1 MPAAHRTLYA
11 AWSDDALVQALSKG
25 DAKAFEEIYTRY
37 WYPLFEVA
45 HRKLNSRE
53 AAEELVQE
61 LFTALWHKREVH
73 TISKLKPYLH
83 SAIKYQII
91 DAIKSKITHAG
102 YLAYTRP
109 HLSDL
114 DSTTEEVVAVA
125 DLSLALVASVQHLP
139 EHTQQVFRLS
149 RFEHQSV
156 PEIAVRLNLS
166 QKTVEYHLTRAMKM
180 LRVKLKDFLPLV
192 LFTFINHF

>member
-1 MPAAHRTLYA
+1 MPAAHQTLYA
-11 AWSDDALVQALSKG
+11 AWSDDALVQALSQG
-25 DAKAFEEIYTRY
+25 DAKAFEEIYVRY
-37 WYPLFEVA
+37 WYQLFEVA

-91 DAIKSKITHAG
+91 DSIKSKMTHAG

-109 HLSDL
+109 HLSEADR
-114 DSTTEEVVAVA
+114 TTEEVVAA
-125 DLSLALVASVQHLP
+125 EDLSGALVASVTRLP

-149 RFEHQSV
+149 RFEHQTV
-156 PEIAVRLNLS
+156 PEIAGRLNLS

-180 LRVKLKDFLPLV
+180 LRVSLKDFLPLIV
-192 LFTFINHF
+192 FLLLGKV